1 MSPTIQR
8 FMQLDLFPLM
18 AALLAAISCGL
29 LGNFLVLRRQSLMGD
44 AISHAVLPGLV
55 AAFLITQSRS
65 PGVMF
70 IGAAISALFTVAIV
84 ELIKRLGRVEPGA
97 AMGVVFSVLFALG
110 VYLLESN
117 AASGVDLDAD
127 CVLHGN
133 LQTLFWSGAP
143 TDWGAVISGQSL
155 QQVPR
160 QVWSL
165 LGTTIAVVAFV
176 ALFFK
181 ELRIASFDPGISTVQ
196 GIHAGVMHM
205 VLMTFVAIAAVAS
218 FEAVGSILVIAMLIC
233 PAAAARLLTDRLLS
247 QVLVSAVLSVVTAV
261 AGYFLASAMGVNG
274 AGMMAV
280 VSGALVVAA
289 MVFSPSHGVIAKALN
304 QRRIGRSVAIED
316 VLGALWRLAESG
328 QSATRQRLISALANP
343 VRTGRAIE
351 RAIGQGLIEVGD
363 SGLTLTDSGRARGA
377 AIIRRHRLWE
387 GYLVDEA
394 GLSPDHVHD
403 TAEWL
408 EHLDLS
414 ERLSLGR
421 VRRVDPQGKPI
432 PARD

>member
-155 QQVPR
+155 QEVPR

>member
-155 QQVPR
+155 QEVPR

-181 ELRIASFDPGISTVQ
+181 ELRIASFDLGISTVQ

>member
-1 MSPTIQR
+1 
-8 FMQLDLFPLM
+8 
-18 AALLAAISCGL
+18 
-29 LGNFLVLRRQSLMGD
+29 
-44 AISHAVLPGLV
+44 
-55 AAFLITQSRS
+55 
-65 PGVMF
+65 
-70 IGAAISALFTVAIV
+70 
-84 ELIKRLGRVEPGA
+84 
-97 AMGVVFSVLFALG
+97 MGVVFSVLFALG

-155 QQVPR
+155 QEVPR

-316 VLGALWRLAESG
+316 VLGAMWRLAESG

-351 RAIGQGLIEVGD
+351 RAIGQGLIEVSN

>member
-155 QQVPR
+155 QEVPR

-316 VLGALWRLAESG
+316 VLGAMWRLAESG

-363 SGLTLTDSGRARGA
+363 SGLTLTESGRARGA